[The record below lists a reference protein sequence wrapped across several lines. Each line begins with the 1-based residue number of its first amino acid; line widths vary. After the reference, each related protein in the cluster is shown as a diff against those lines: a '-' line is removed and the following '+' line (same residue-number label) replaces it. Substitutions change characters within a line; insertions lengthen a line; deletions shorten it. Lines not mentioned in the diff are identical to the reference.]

1 MIKNNF
7 LVPNK
12 NGMVYIKNYKDW
24 EIVENDEYEIVPKEP
39 GVQWSTS
46 KLIDKKYNNASAS
59 EELKNIFLKK
69 DIFSYPK
76 PTKLIFDLIKMINK
90 KDVLVLDFFAGSG
103 TTGQAVMELNEEDG
117 GNRRFILCTNNENN
131 IAKDITRERI
141 YRVINGEGSKGQKID
156 WEYSKDKK
164 SLKNNSV
171 KYLTVKS
178 INKYDGQYEEIDD
191 MKKIYKN
198 EFNKELSIKDFK

>member
-1 MIKNNF
+1 
-7 LVPNK
+7 
-12 NGMVYIKNYKDW
+12 
-24 EIVENDEYEIVPKEP
+24 
-39 GVQWSTS
+39 
-46 KLIDKKYNNASAS
+46 
-59 EELKNIFLKK
+59 
-69 DIFSYPK
+69 
-76 PTKLIFDLIKMINK
+76 
-90 KDVLVLDFFAGSG
+90 
-103 TTGQAVMELNEEDG
+103 MELNEEDG

-156 WEYSKDKK
+156 WQYSEDKK

-191 MKKIYKN
+191 MKKIYKD

>member
-1 MIKNNF
+1 MNIWF
-7 LVPNK
+7 NK
-12 NGMVYIKNYKDW
+12 N
-24 EIVENDEYEIVPKEP
+24 EC
-39 GVQWSTS
+39 
-46 KLIDKKYNNASAS
+46 
-59 EELKNIFLKK
+59 
-69 DIFSYPK
+69 
-76 PTKLIFDLIKMINK
+76 
-90 KDVLVLDFFAGSG
+90 VLVLDFFAGSG

-141 YRVINGEGSKGQKID
+141 YRVINGAGSKGQKID
-156 WEYSKDKK
+156 WQYSEDKK